1 MNRLSLFFIFR
12 IIIFIGVLIAISFN
26 VLADT
31 IPDSKSKKEVALKEL
46 VVEGNY
52 RMDIPGGIAFYPDK
66 KSKKF
71 ATDAV
76 SLFEMMSIPELPYDA
91 KNNTITDAIGNPL
104 YYFINGLEADKSA
117 LLSLNPKDVDRVE
130 YYLTSSDAKFLGKQ
144 NIVNIVTKKYII
156 GGYTKA
162 SVNQAFMN
170 LDGKYS
176 FNSKFAFKKF
186 TYDIYAGG
194 QISNNYNQSFANHA
208 VYRDV
213 DYLGNSYNQIVEDI
227 DSKNQQIK
235 KNTFSTLLKANYSTN
250 IFNINLIGGL
260 NYENKLLNRS
270 GASSIYTPLQT
281 IGSQNQQ
288 FENNGHG
295 THTYLKANSTIN
307 LPNDQ
312 QLSVYLSGQYAR
324 NSSNSCLIQSPLPTI
339 YNGTKDS
346 YYIGSVLA
354 DYSKQ
359 FDTKNS
365 LNIML
370 HYGYQNNRS
379 TYNGSYVGNT
389 RYHSNDFI
397 IEGDFSHNFNSSTTL
412 SLGAGVTFNTRT
424 MSGSNTDYTSPTAS
438 VKFRTKT
445 GTKSTLTLSSML
457 NSYGYTSNVLTEAIV
472 RNSELLWTKGNTNL
486 KDRLWWQTSL
496 SNQWIFNRHVSV
508 NISAIYTIIFND
520 DIETWEK
527 LNGFDGLVT
536 TLSNDF
542 TTRMLKVG
550 PYINVKLLGK
560 KLYINGR
567 IYYEFLKTNRIYS
580 RFNSSINGSL
590 GISWYG
596 NNWYTG
602 INIIPSSSKYEKIER
617 LYENWFYELKLGYVF
632 KNFNFKLTAKNLFCS
647 SLDKISKIESP
658 LYLERRATYDGNN
671 RNLLSL
677 QIVYTV
683 GYGKKVSRNFQRP
696 EEMLGSGSL
705 KIN

>member
-1 MNRLSLFFIFR
+1 MNRLNLYFIFR
-12 IIIFIGVLIAISFN
+12 FFIFIGVTLAISFD

-52 RMDIPGGIAFYPDK
+52 RMEIPGGIAFYPDR

-71 ATDAV
+71 ATDAI

-91 KNNTITDAIGNPL
+91 KNNTITDALGNPL
-104 YYFINGLEADKSA
+104 YYFINGLEADKRA
-117 LLSLNPKDVDRVE
+117 LSSLNPKDVDRVE
-130 YYLTSSDAKFLGKQ
+130 YYPTSSDAKFLGKQ

-162 SVNQAFMN
+162 TVYQAFMN
-170 LDGKYS
+170 LEGKYS
-176 FNSKFAFKKF
+176 FNSKFAYKKF

-194 QISNNYNQSFANHA
+194 QIYNTDNQSFINQS

-213 DYLGNSYNQIVEDI
+213 EYLGNSYDQIVEDI
-227 DSKNQQIK
+227 DTKNQRIK
-235 KNTFSTLLKANYSTN
+235 KNSLSALLKANYSTN
-250 IFNINLIGGL
+250 RFNINLIGGL
-260 NYENKLLNRS
+260 NYENKPLNRY
-270 GASSIYTPLQT
+270 GASAIYTPLLS
-281 IGSQNQQ
+281 IGSQYQQ
-288 FENNGHG
+288 FENNRHG

-307 LPNDQ
+307 LPNEQ
-312 QLSVYLSGQYAR
+312 QLSVYISGQYAR

-339 YNGTKDS
+339 NNESNDS

-359 FDTKNS
+359 FNAKNS

-370 HYGYQNNRS
+370 HYGYQNNKS

-397 IEGDFSHNFNSSTTL
+397 IEGDLSHNFNSSTTL

-424 MSGSNTDYTSPTAS
+424 MSGSNTYYNSPTAS

-445 GTKSTLTLSSML
+445 GTKSTLTLSSTL

-472 RNSELLWTKGNTNL
+472 RNSELLWTKGNTKL
-486 KDRLWWQTSL
+486 KDRLWWQSSL
-496 SNQWIFNRHVSV
+496 SNQWILNRRVSL

-520 DIETWEK
+520 DMETWEK
-527 LNGFDGLVT
+527 LPGYDGLVT

-542 TTRMLKVG
+542 TTQMLKVG
-550 PYINVKLLGK
+550 PYINVKLFGN
-560 KLYINGR
+560 KLYMNGR

-580 RFNSSINGSL
+580 RFNSSFNGSL
-590 GISWYG
+590 GISWYD

-602 INIIPSSSKYEKIER
+602 INIIPSSTKYEKIER
-617 LYENWFYELKLGYVF
+617 LYDNWFYELRLGYVY
-632 KNFNFKLTAKNLFCS
+632 KNFNFRLTAKNLFCS

-658 LYLERRATYDGNN
+658 LYLERKASYDGNN

-683 GYGKKVSRNFQRP
+683 GYGKKVSHTFQRP
-696 EEMLGSGSL
+696 EEMLGTGSL
-705 KIN
+705 KIK